1 MVAAQLVAD
10 PWDADRD
17 ALDLMAG
24 QPVARRGLVG
34 VRDEDRE
41 VRVSCGPRRRAGRRS
56 PDGRRGLSGT
66 GEGEAERDEGEGE
79 NRA

>member
-10 PWDADRD
+10 PCYADRD
-17 ALDLMAG
+17 ALDLMAC

-41 VRVSCGPRRRAGRRS
+41 VRVSRGGRGRGGRRS
-56 PDGRRGLSGT
+56 PDLRRGLSRT
-66 GEGEAERDEGEGE
+66 GEGEAERDKCEAE

>member
-1 MVAAQLVAD
+1 VAAQLVAD
-10 PWDADRD
+10 VRDADGD
-17 ALDLMAG
+17 GLGLMAR

-41 VRVSCGPRRRAGRRS
+41 VRISCGRRR
-56 PDGRRGLSGT
+56 RGACGGESGT
-66 GEGEAERDEGEGE
+66 REREAERGECEAE